1 MRRERGRRKAKGESS
16 SSDTDKEGHESEEK
30 EREKKQE
37 GESEEKQEGK
47 KEMQKDEKGE
57 DTEAERGVSVNAE
70 TGERVREVK
79 RLRARGATEKDNT
92 LRHNSERPQLR
103 HSQSDSKVVKR
114 LQLGEKSKYRD
125 SLERYAKAKVVAAS
139 NMDET
144 FFFDVEAFLPDDLL
158 IRIFQFLEPFPAGAD
173 ILIASAVSRRW
184 RRIASKEIFWPY
196 GLRTL
201 FPSSFLFRCFF
212 WFLFFHFSHF
222 VLLFSISARKRF
234 AALYLNWNQGIYQ
247 RREYKL
253 HPGASLVNFDKD
265 TALLVSPCAIS
276 KRQANVIEVSPFS
289 SFIFFVFPFC
299 FLLFRFL

>member
-37 GESEEKQEGK
+37 GESEEKQEEK
-47 KEMQKDEKGE
+47 KDVQKDEKRE
-57 DTEAERGVSVNAE
+57 ATEAEGGVSVNAE

-125 SLERYAKAKVVAAS
+125 SLERYAKAKGAAAT
-139 NMDET
+139 NKDET

-201 FPSSFLFRCFF
+201 FPLSFFFRFLVPLFIFLTSFSSFLFQLANDLR
-212 WFLFFHFSHF
+212 
-222 VLLFSISARKRF
+222 
-234 AALYLNWNQGIYQ
+234 LYI
-247 RREYKL
+247 
-253 HPGASLVNFDKD
+253 
-265 TALLVSPCAIS
+265 
-276 KRQANVIEVSPFS
+276 
-289 SFIFFVFPFC
+289 
-299 FLLFRFL
+299 